1 MKKNLKIFPVF
12 FLTLCARLVPFNW
25 IIGSVHA
32 TFSLSS
38 MVAPVIAQ
46 HYGLSWVSL
55 FFLSTSIFS
64 TASLLLF
71 LVHRTPLFFASRAFQ
86 KREVITSIVV
96 PAISMILFVG
106 HDVGRVAWCYSLY
119 WLIPMALY
127 FLKDSKYSRA
137 LSASFVAHGVGSVVW
152 LYTHAIPA
160 PIWIGLI
167 PVVLCERL
175 LIAGGI
181 VTFDS
186 AVTCFKQFNFKNWFT
201 ISRLQGEV

>member
-32 TFSLSS
+32 TFSMSS

-55 FFLSTSIFS
+55 FFLSISIFS
-64 TASLLLF
+64 TSSLLLF
-71 LVHRTPLFFASRAFQ
+71 FVHRTPLLFASRAFQ
-86 KREVITSIVV
+86 KREITTSIIL
-96 PAISMILFVG
+96 PAICMILFVS
-106 HDVGRVAWCYSLY
+106 HDVGHVAWCYSLY
-119 WLIPMALY
+119 WLIPMAL
-127 FLKDSKYSRA
+127 FFTKDCKYSRA
-137 LSASFVAHGVGSVVW
+137 LGASFVAHGVGSVVW

-160 PIWIGLI
+160 PIWIGLM

-181 VTFDS
+181 IAFDH
-186 AVTCFKQFNFKNWFT
+186 AVTCLKQLEFKHLFFT
-201 ISRLQGEV
+201 ALKGKA